1 MPKLI
6 FTEQNYA
13 GQVYELTLEKTTVG
27 RSQQNALVIPDK
39 SLSSVHCEILVHGPE
54 VIVCD
59 LGSLNGTYV
68 NGAKI
73 RNQQAPLKHG
83 QTVRFGA
90 VEARLELEA
99 QGSEDS
105 ATDFT
110 ALHAFRRISREQQAE
125 RDHPKP
131 SEAPVQLKS
140 SGSILSQDHTVIAAK
155 TPPPNDSA
163 PSSPREMPGRA
174 SEMPSKKPII
184 GIIVILVLALIIV
197 LWKWLH

>member
-39 SLSSVHCEILVHGPE
+39 SLSSAHCEILVHGPE

-105 ATDFT
+105 TDFT
-110 ALHAFRRISREQQAE
+110 ALHAFQRISREQQAE
-125 RDHPKP
+125 RDQPKP
-131 SEAPVQLKS
+131 AEVPVQLRS
-140 SGSILSQDHTVIAAK
+140 SGSSLSQDHTVIATK
-155 TPPPNDSA
+155 TPPPNDLA
-163 PSSPREMPGRA
+163 PSSPREMPGRPV
-174 SEMPSKKPII
+174 EPPSKKPII
-184 GIIVILVLALIIV
+184 ATIVILVLALIVV
-197 LWKWLH
+197 LWKWFK